1 MRRVAL
7 PAILV
12 LAVLVG
18 CDTTALEPESQV
30 VVEAY
35 LQAGAPLDSVRVTR
49 TANADQMYSPEESA
63 IKGAEVTVQRLGDDG
78 DVAAAVPYTE
88 TDTTAGLYAP
98 EAAVTVE
105 SEATYRLRVT
115 TSEGTVVTSTTTV
128 PAPVDAVRTENDTT
142 VYPSDERPDPPQFG
156 LTIRPGPSTL
166 ERQNVYV
173 LTSRS
178 LLDFQAIPANPSDS
192 TLRRLLTPFYLD
204 QYDADSDTLASFR
217 VNSSGLLN
225 EANFTRNEDGT
236 VNITLPWLAVAFYGP
251 NQVRASVV
259 DNNVYDFLRTQSAQ
273 QMSLAPGEI
282 PNVIEHVEG
291 GTGVFGSYAQAGG
304 TAFIRPP
311 IPPSGD
317 GASLRR

>member
-49 TANADQMYSPEESA
+49 TASADDAYAPEEAA
-63 IKGAEVTVQRLGDDG
+63 IRGAEVMVQRLDDDG
-78 DVAAAVPYTE
+78 DVAVAVPYTE
-88 TDTTAGLYAP
+88 ADTTAGIYAP
-98 EAAVTVE
+98 EATPTV
-105 SEATYRLRVT
+105 APRTTYRLEVT
-115 TSEGTVVTSTTTV
+115 TPEGPVVTSTTTV
-128 PAPVDAVRTENDTT
+128 PASVEVVRTENDTT
-142 VYPSDERPDPPQFG
+142 TYPGEDRSDSPQFE
-156 LTIRPGPSTL
+156 LTIRPGPSAL

-192 TLRRLLTPFYLD
+192 TLQRLLTPFYLD
-204 QYDADSDTLASFR
+204 GYDADDDTLASLR

-225 EANFTRNEDGT
+225 EDNFTRNEDGT
-236 VNITLPWLAVAFYGP
+236 VDIALPWLAVAFYGP
-251 NQVRASVV
+251 NQIRASVV

-304 TAFIRPP
+304 MAVIRPP
-311 IPPSGD
+311 VSQDD

>member
-1 MRRVAL
+1 MRRLAL
-7 PAILV
+7 PAVLV

-49 TANADQMYSPEESA
+49 TASANDAYAPEKAA
-63 IKGAEVTVQRLGDDG
+63 IQGAEVTVQRLDDDG

-105 SEATYRLRVT
+105 PRATYRLRVT
-115 TSEGTVVTSTTTV
+115 TPEGTTVTSTTTV
-128 PAPVDAVRTENDTT
+128 PALVEAVRTENDTT
-142 VYPSDERPDPPQFG
+142 IYPSDARPDPPQFE

-192 TLRRLLTPFYLD
+192 TLGRLLTPFYLD
-204 QYDADSDTLASFR
+204 QYDADSDTLASLR
-217 VNSSGLLN
+217 VSSSGLLN

-236 VNITLPWLAVAFYGP
+236 VSITLPWLAVAFYGP

-259 DNNVYDFLRTQSAQ
+259 DNNIYDFLRTQSAQ
-273 QMSLAPGEI
+273 QMSLAPGAI
-282 PNVIEHVEG
+282 PNIIEHVKG
-291 GTGVFGSYAQAGG
+291 GTGVFGSYARAGG
-304 TAFIRPP
+304 TVFIRPP
-311 IPPSGD
+311 IPASED